1 MVIDCCAILF
11 GVQNICLGLEF
22 LWENACVNT
31 EECFKTV
38 FAGEMA
44 TQHAYGGQRT
54 VCRKP
59 CGPKNCQTWQLSL
72 SAEPLSCSQCLFWSS
87 FMVLLSFPHLL
98 LMIRLGLVEGK
109 VRLAV
114 RCLVVFLV
122 SWRAPN
128 ASFTLSQFFQTL
140 FYIIYIYLQFS
151 FKCKIE

>member
-11 GVQNICLGLEF
+11 GVQNTCLGLEF

-38 FAGEMA
+38 LHGKW
-44 TQHAYGGQRT
+44 HGRGQRT
-54 VCRKP
+54 VCRRP
-59 CGPKNCQTWQLSL
+59 CGPKDCQTWQLPL
-72 SAEPLSCSQCLFWSS
+72 SAEPSGCPQCLFWSS
-87 FMVLLSFPHLL
+87 FMVLLSFSDLL

-122 SWRAPN
+122 SWSSPN
-128 ASFTLSQFFQTL
+128 ASFTLSQFFRHCFIL
-140 FYIIYIYLQFS
+140 FTYILYS
-151 FKCKIE
+151 FHFNAK